1 MAQFRAEEQYFIWL
15 ASVEGMTPARMDRL
29 LEIYEDAGALWDSPA
44 EALKILPPKPARAL
58 RDARNQRYLEELLVK
73 VERMPCRLITRLSDE
88 YPEPLRRIYDPPSLL
103 YVRGNSF
110 LAHPQQLAVVGSRQ
124 ATRDGKRA
132 AREISAGLALH
143 GVCVVS
149 GLARGIDSC
158 AHVGALESAGRTI
171 AVLGCGVDVVY
182 PPENTELVEKIL
194 SNGGS
199 LISEYPPGTPPYAS
213 HFPARNRI
221 ISGLCQGV
229 VIVEGTKKSGA
240 MITVDQALDQ
250 GREVFAV
257 PGSIYA
263 PLSEGPN
270 QLIFDGAMPVRS
282 HWDILEHYGWAQL
295 PTTNKTQAA
304 PEGLSD
310 EEQKL
315 VEMLKIEEKS
325 FDELANQTG
334 IPTPTLSSLLTIL
347 ELRGIISKLPGR
359 IYRA

>member
-1 MAQFRAEEQYFIWL
+1 MARFREEEKYFIWL
-15 ASVEGMTPARMDRL
+15 ASVEGMTPARL
-29 LEIYEDAGALWDSPA
+29 GTLFEIYEDARALWDSPA
-44 EALKILPPKPARAL
+44 EALKMLPPKPAEAL
-58 RDARNQRYLEELLVK
+58 RAARNQQYLEELLEK
-73 VERMPCRLITRLSDE
+73 VERMPCCLITRLSDE
-88 YPEPLRRIYDPPSLL
+88 YPEPLKCIYDPPSLL
-103 YVRGNSF
+103 YLRGSTF
-110 LAHPQQLAVVGSRQ
+110 LAHPHQLAVVGSRR

-132 AREISAGLALH
+132 AREISAGLARH

-158 AHVGALESAGRTI
+158 AHVGALEGAGRTI

-182 PPENTELVEKIL
+182 PPENTELIEKIL
-194 SNGGS
+194 DNGGS
-199 LISEYPPGTPPYAS
+199 LVSEYPPGTPPYAS

-229 VIVEGTKKSGA
+229 VIVEGAKNSGA

-270 QLIFDGAMPVRS
+270 QLIFEGAMPVRS
-282 HWDILEHYGWAQL
+282 HWDILEHYGWAQQ
-295 PTTNKTQAA
+295 PTANKAPTA
-304 PEGLSD
+304 PEDLSD
-310 EEQKL
+310 QENIL
-315 VEMLKIEEKS
+315 VELLKIEEKS
-325 FDELANQTG
+325 FDELANLTG

-359 IYRA
+359 MYRV